1 MSLTDISLNVQ
12 DIECTNLY
20 IKGSSFSNN
29 FITQARQ
36 KVANE
41 IMNQI
46 NNASNSTID
55 ATMDPN
61 GERVQISYKTITNVN
76 VNSATS
82 YLKVGTNN
90 KLWIDYPEDS
100 TWDWWNH
107 FSSGGSN
114 AYFPVRLG
122 GSNITYHGS
131 ETWWSSKKINFDIGG
146 GVDNAVKAGG
156 QAYLYAKRKIGDTYD
171 KQYFWVQ
178 GTTKNNNAEYSKRKV
193 DWDSDYH
200 FSDSDVGLLGIPV
213 DDIPVNIVSSFGT
226 TTESDKRLKENILPI
241 KNAMKSIK
249 KVNIVQY
256 EIRHKYNYPPC
267 IGVIAQELE
276 EIKDPLLMLTV
287 EIPEYIEENPYKVA
301 EYSLFSTNIKAL
313 QEFNQDF
320 IKEKK
325 ETIEMLNILDE
336 KINILENKLS

>member
-1 MSLTDISLNVQ
+1 MSLTDGSLNVQ

-20 IKGSSFSNN
+20 IKGTSFSNN

-36 KVANE
+36 KVATY

-46 NNASNSTID
+46 NNASTSTID
-55 ATMDPN
+55 ATMDAN
-61 GERVQISYKTITNVN
+61 GERVQISYTTINHVQ

-82 YLKVGTNN
+82 YLKVDTNN
-90 KLWIDYPEDS
+90 ELSIAYPLDS

-114 AYFPVRLG
+114 NYFPVRFG
-122 GSNITYHGS
+122 GSILTTHGS
-131 ETWWSSKKINFDIGG
+131 EVWWSSTKIKFDIGG
-146 GVDNAVKAGG
+146 GTNNATQAGG
-156 QAYLYAKRKIGDTYD
+156 QAFLYAKRKNGGNYYD
-171 KQYFWVQ
+171 QYFWVQ
-178 GTTKNNNAEYSKRKV
+178 GTTRNNNAEYSKRGV
-193 DWDSDYH
+193 GWDAA
-200 FSDSDVGLLGIPV
+200 FGDSDVGLLGIPE

>member
-1 MSLTDISLNVQ
+1 MSLSNTTLNVSTV
-12 DIECTNLY
+12 ECTKLQIN
-20 IKGSSFSNN
+20 GVNFSNN
-29 FITQARQ
+29 YITQARQ
-36 KVANE
+36 AMATH

-46 NNASNSTID
+46 TNASTSTIQ
-55 ATMDPN
+55 AVKVSN
-61 GERVQISYKTITNVN
+61 SERVKISYKTITKVN
-76 VNSATS
+76 VTSAPKYVKIDNNNELSITNPTTS
-82 YLKVGTNN
+82 TWNWTNN
-90 KLWIDYPEDS
+90 
-100 TWDWWNH
+100 
-107 FSSGGSN
+107 FGSGN
-114 AYFPVRLG
+114 LFPVKLG
-122 GSNITYHGS
+122 HAGLTKHNNEDWYTSRQLR
-131 ETWWSSKKINFDIGG
+131 FDIGG
-146 GVDNAVKAGG
+146 GVGQGVKEGG
-156 QAYLYAKRKIGDTYD
+156 QAYFYAKRKNVDTYD

-178 GTTKNNNAEYSKRKV
+178 GTTKNNDAEYSRKQV
-193 DWDSDYH
+193 GWGNWAGTDY
-200 FSDSDVGLLGIPV
+200 GLLGIPE

-256 EIRHKYNYPPC
+256 QIRHKYNYPPC

-276 EIKDPLLMLTV
+276 EIKDPLIMRTV
-287 EIPEYIEENPYKVA
+287 DIPENIEENPYKVS
-301 EYSLFSTNIKAL
+301 EYPLFSINIKAL